1 MPVAYLCPRCPYRCA
16 PYPLVRRGCA
26 LLTPP
31 PLALLEQCFAQS
43 SRSTAHR
50 ARAPTRV
57 ASKVNAL
64 ARTLLSLLPRSLLC
78 THNHKLIAV
87 HPRSTAAGTGSVCWP
102 QTRSLHQL
110 RASPVSP
117 LPLAAACCRSS
128 NSHAFSCSF
137 CSPCSSSCSSYSS
150 CPCPAP
156 FNPFPP
162 TYSTSTHSP
171 PLARRTA
178 PLPLAALAGTRQRW

>member
-128 NSHAFSCSF
+128 NSHALLLLLLPLLLFLLFLLFLPLPRSLQ
-137 CSPCSSSCSSYSS
+137 PV
-150 CPCPAP
+150 
-156 FNPFPP
+156 PP
-162 TYSTSTHSP
+162 HVLNLHSLP